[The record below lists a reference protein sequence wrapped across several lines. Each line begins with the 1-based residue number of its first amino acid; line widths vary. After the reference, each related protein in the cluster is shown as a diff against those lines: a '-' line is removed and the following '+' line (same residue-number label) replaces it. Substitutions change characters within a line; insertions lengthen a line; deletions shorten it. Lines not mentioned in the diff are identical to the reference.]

1 MIARFAIFAACVV
14 GFALI
19 AVPRESD
26 WEDRGNE
33 NSANSGKWRP
43 KAGAKRLDAAS
54 NQASPAWYGGD
65 HTLSR
70 RGDGHFYA
78 TTTINGA
85 SAYMLVDTGASV
97 IALTGSDAQAAGI
110 QWDESAVRPVGR
122 GASGTV
128 YGVRT
133 RLGEVAVGDLTHRNV
148 DAIIVPR
155 GLDIS
160 LLGQSYLSRLDGV
173 EISGDTMTLNGG

>member
-1 MIARFAIFAACVV
+1 MIARYAIFAAGVV
-14 GFALI
+14 GFVLI
-19 AVPRESD
+19 AVPRGGEWD
-26 WEDRGNE
+26 E
-33 NSANSGKWRP
+33 NTNSTVFRYSSKPKRADTIQGQAN
-43 KAGAKRLDAAS
+43 A
-54 NQASPAWYGGD
+54 AWYSGD

-97 IALTGSDAQAAGI
+97 IALTGSDAQSAGI

-133 RLGEVAVGDLTHRNV
+133 RLEEVAVGDLTHRNV
-148 DAIIVPR
+148 EAIIVPN
-155 GLDIS
+155 GLEVS
-160 LLGQSYLSRLDGV
+160 LLGQSYLSRLKNV
-173 EISGDTMTLNGG
+173 EISGDTMTLSGG